1 MFDTL
6 LIANRGEIA
15 CRIARTARRMGMRT
29 VAVYSDADRDALH
42 VSVCDTAVRIGP
54 PEAARSYLDAAAIVA
69 AARAS
74 GAQAIHPGY
83 GFLSESLALIEAC
96 EAAGIAFVGPSRE
109 AIRRMG
115 SKIESKRIAL
125 QAGVPVVPGYHG
137 DAQDE
142 ATLVEA
148 AAAIGYPVLIKASAG
163 GGGKGMRVVRSPA
176 EFAPALATVR
186 REAQAAFGDDR
197 VLLERY
203 LTLPRHLEVQLLGDK
218 HGHLVHLFERECSI
232 QRNHQKVIEEAP
244 APHLAPELRD
254 ALLQHALTMGRAIG
268 YDSTG
273 TIEFIHDSH
282 TGESFFLEM
291 NTRLQV
297 EHPVTE
303 LTVGMDLVEWQLRVA
318 AGEALAFTQAD
329 IAQSGC
335 AIEARVCAENPAA
348 GFAPEIGR
356 LIRYE
361 EPSGPGIRV
370 DSGVRTGSEVS
381 LFYDSML
388 AKVIAHS
395 ADREGAARRLVHAL
409 ERTVVQGVHSNL
421 EFLADL
427 VRHPHFAQVL
437 STNYIAQAFPQG
449 WAPRPEGELMRVAAA
464 LHGVLARQ
472 AAAGPSPWQSLG
484 AWRLPT
490 AAKPEGTRVL
500 LQNAAGQIVQAQVWP
515 EGEHWCVRL
524 DQSEA
529 PDKPPGQGEGEG
541 PSEGEGAATYRV
553 QARWTPD
560 ALQLRSDD
568 AFVRYVVAQQK
579 GEQGEQLWLTGA
591 GITRAWQCV
600 DRWQRAL
607 RGAAGAHEHSG
618 SHLRAPMPGMVTQ
631 VPVQVGAQV
640 QAGEVLVQM
649 EAMKMVHTLSAPAP
663 GRVAELRCR
672 AGDAV
677 RGGDVLVVLETTE
690 ENP

>member
-1 MFDTL
+1 
-6 LIANRGEIA
+6 
-15 CRIARTARRMGMRT
+15 
-29 VAVYSDADRDALH
+29 
-42 VSVCDTAVRIGP
+42 
-54 PEAARSYLDAAAIVA
+54 
-69 AARAS
+69 
-74 GAQAIHPGY
+74 
-83 GFLSESLALIEAC
+83 
-96 EAAGIAFVGPSRE
+96 
-109 AIRRMG
+109 
-115 SKIESKRIAL
+115 
-125 QAGVPVVPGYHG
+125 
-137 DAQDE
+137 
-142 ATLVEA
+142 
-148 AAAIGYPVLIKASAG
+148 
-163 GGGKGMRVVRSPA
+163 
-176 EFAPALATVR
+176 
-186 REAQAAFGDDR
+186 
-197 VLLERY
+197 
-203 LTLPRHLEVQLLGDK
+203 
-218 HGHLVHLFERECSI
+218 
-232 QRNHQKVIEEAP
+232 
-244 APHLAPELRD
+244 
-254 ALLQHALTMGRAIG
+254 
-268 YDSTG
+268 
-273 TIEFIHDSH
+273 
-282 TGESFFLEM
+282 M

-303 LTVGMDLVEWQLRVA
+303 MTVGIDLVEWQLRVA

-329 IAQSGC
+329 IAQSGS

-388 AKVIAHS
+388 AKVIAHA
-395 ADREGAARRLVHAL
+395 ADRTGAARRLVHAL

-437 STNYIAQAFPQG
+437 STNYIANAFPQG
-449 WAPRPEGELMRVAAA
+449 WTPRPESDLMRVAAA

-472 AAAGPSPWQSLG
+472 AAAGPSPWQTLG

-490 AAKPEGTRVL
+490 AARPEGTRVL
-500 LQNAAGQIVQAQVWP
+500 LQDAAGQIVQARVWL
-515 EGEHWCVRL
+515 EDAHWCVRF

-529 PDKPPGQGEGEG
+529 PDKLPGQGEGEG
-541 PSEGEGAATYRV
+541 RSEDEGGTTWRV
-553 QARWTPD
+553 HARWTPG
-560 ALQLRSDD
+560 ALELRTEG
-568 AFVRYVVAQQK
+568 AFVRYAVTQQK
-579 GEQGEQLWLTGA
+579 GEQGEQLLWLSGEVT
-591 GITRAWQCV
+591 TRAWQCV

-607 RGAAGAHEHSG
+607 RGAAGQHEHS
-618 SHLRAPMPGMVTQ
+618 SNHLRAPMPGMVTQ

-677 RGGDVLVVLETTE
+677 RGGDVLVVLETE
-690 ENP
+690 ETA

>member
-15 CRIARTARRMGMRT
+15 CRIARTARRMGLRT

-42 VSVCDTAVRIGP
+42 VHACDTAVRIGP

-96 EAAGIAFVGPSRE
+96 EAAGIVFVGPSRE

-282 TGESFFLEM
+282 SGESFFLEM

-303 LTVGMDLVEWQLRVA
+303 LTVGIDLVEWQLRVA

-329 IAQSGC
+329 IAQNGC

-361 EPSGPGIRV
+361 EPRGPGIRV

-388 AKVIAHS
+388 AKVIAHA
-395 ADREGAARRLVHAL
+395 ADRTGAARRLVHAL

-437 STNYIAQAFPQG
+437 STNYIANAFPQG
-449 WAPRPEGELMRVAAA
+449 WVPQPEGDLMRVAAA

-472 AAAGPSPWQSLG
+472 AAASPSPWQTLG

-490 AAKPEGTRVL
+490 AAKPTGTRVL
-500 LQNAAGQIVQAQVWP
+500 LQDAAGQMVQAQVWP
-515 EGEHWCVRL
+515 EDAHWCVRL
-524 DQSEA
+524 DPTDATEKSSE
-529 PDKPPGQGEGEG
+529 
-541 PSEGEGAATYRV
+541 EGAGAEKEGGATYRV

-560 ALQLRSDD
+560 ALELRSDD
-568 AFVRYVVAQQK
+568 AFVRYVVTQQK
-579 GEQGEQLWLTGA
+579 GEQGEQLWLTAEGA
-591 GITRAWQCV
+591 TRAWHCV

-607 RGAAGAHEHSG
+607 HGAAGQQEHSG